1 MSQYTP
7 QVKICGITRVEDA
20 LGCVSLGADAIGC
33 VFYPKSP
40 RYLTLDRA
48 REICSAVSKQIK
60 IVGVFVNASFSRI
73 MKHVEYCHLTSVQLH
88 GHESFELVQ
97 QLRDENLHVIK
108 ALFVHGIPSL
118 EDASEYPKS
127 VFLVECGQGKLPGG
141 NALVWNW
148 ARAKRF
154 GEKHPLIIAGGLDPE
169 NVAQAIHASVPDAVD
184 VSSGVEF
191 DPGKKDLDKV
201 KAFMDTISYCG
212 LYKNPGNIFGS
223 SPDLL

>member
-1 MSQYTP
+1 MNRYNP
-7 QVKICGITRVEDA
+7 QVKICGITRLEDA

-40 RYLTLDRA
+40 RHLPLDRA

-60 IVGVFVNASFSRI
+60 IVGVFVNESFSRI
-73 MKHVEYCHLTSVQLH
+73 MKHVEYCRLASVQLH

-97 QLRDENLHVIK
+97 RLRDEHLHVIK
-108 ALFVHGIPSL
+108 ALFVHGTPTL
-118 EDASEYPKS
+118 EDVSEYSAS
-127 VFLVECGQGKLPGG
+127 VFLLECGQGKLPGG
-141 NALVWNW
+141 NALPWNW
-148 ARAKRF
+148 SRAKRF

-184 VSSGVEF
+184 VSSGVESN
-191 DPGKKDLDKV
+191 PGKKDLDKV
-201 KAFMDTISYCG
+201 KAFMDTVSCCG

-223 SPDLL
+223 SPDAL